1 MHTQDLSSWLHTHVF
16 NNENK
21 HAERS
26 TRVVASITAI
36 MMIIEIWAGWWF
48 NSMALFADGWHMSS
62 HTIAIG
68 LSALA
73 YVVARRHAND
83 GRYAFG
89 TWKIEVLGGFTSA
102 VLLMVI
108 AAYMVLSSL
117 ENLHTPRPI
126 RFAEAI
132 PVAVVGLFVNII
144 CALILGKAH
153 HDGHHHTEG
162 HDHHHH
168 DLNLKSAYVHVMVDA
183 GTSMLAVLA
192 LSGGMFLGWVWLD
205 PVMGIV
211 GATVVALWAWG
222 LIKETSQVL
231 LDREMDSP
239 VVIEIRDT
247 IEKHPQWSESTRISD
262 LHVWRVGKEN
272 YSCAISLV
280 TDDVKMTPQSVK
292 EILQQHEEIAHI
304 TVEINQCPHQV
315 KSVSYV

>member
-1 MHTQDLSSWLHTHVF
+1 MHTEDLSRWLHTHTF
-16 NNENK
+16 ATENQL
-21 HAERS
+21 AERS
-26 TRVVASITAI
+26 TRIVATITAV

-48 NSMALFADGWHMSS
+48 NSMALLADDWHMSS

-68 LSALA
+68 LSAIA
-73 YVVARRHAND
+73 YVFARRHAQD

-89 TWKIEVLGGFTSA
+89 TWKIEILGGFTSA

-108 AAYMVLSSL
+108 AAYMVLSSI
-117 ENLHTPRPI
+117 EKLHSPSPI

-132 PVAVVGLFVNII
+132 PIALLGLLVNVV

-153 HDGHHHTEG
+153 HGGHSHAEG
-162 HDHHHH
+162 HDHHHHH

-239 VVIEIRDT
+239 VVNEIRDAV
-247 IEKHPQWSESTRISD
+247 EKHPEWSKSTRISD
-262 LHVWRVGKEN
+262 LHVWRVGKEK

-280 TDDVKMTPQSVK
+280 TDDTKMTPQSIK
-292 EILQQHEEIAHI
+292 AELRQHEEIAHV
-304 TVEINQCPHQV
+304 TVEVNQCPH
-315 KSVSYV
+315 